1 MRLNQVFNFLS
12 RRKPAAQ
19 PPKEPIVSNKE
30 QPFIYTDEQL
40 MARLKFFIGIC
51 LALTLTGIVFVV
63 LYSIIFVTQPL
74 NAMSPIDQKFF
85 ELIIPIA
92 TFLTGTLSGIMLAG
106 NKKEDQ
112 EAMLAAQKQAA
123 ANAESAAKSAAA
135 APAPVT
141 NSWGSQPLGGFN
153 NGSNTFGS
161 TAAFGAASS
170 TGFGPNSSAPSAF
183 GPGTS
188 EVTTGWGGKAAPP
201 PTTEWPER

>member
-1 MRLNQVFNFLS
+1 MRLNQVFNFLNP
-12 RRKPAAQ
+12 RRSVQ
-19 PPKEPIVSNKE
+19 RLPKEPTVPNNQ

-74 NAMSPIDQKFF
+74 NAISPIDQKFF

-112 EAMLAAQKQAA
+112 DAMLAAQKQAA
-123 ANAESAAKSAAA
+123 DNAAA
-135 APAPVT
+135 AAKTSAIPAPAAPVT
-141 NSWGSQPLGGFN
+141 NSWGSQPLGG
-153 NGSNTFGS
+153 GFGS
-161 TAAFGAASS
+161 AI
-170 TGFGPNSSAPSAF
+170 
-183 GPGTS
+183 PGTRIEPVAS
-188 EVTTGWGGKAAPP
+188 WGTTPVDSGVTTGWGGKAAPP
-201 PTTEWPER
+201 PVTEWPEK